1 MEVNGG
7 EDFQE
12 EGINQELIVQ
22 SEGKIS
28 GNGEFIERK
37 KKLGDAKLNNKNHL
51 NYYFWIF
58 FLKKKKSKDN
68 IIYMEINY
76 VLNLI
81 EHL

>member
-1 MEVNGG
+1 MFFTFIVLLHSFGIENKSERENLIKELLEEKGG

-37 KKLGDAKLNNKNHL
+37 KKAWGC
-51 NYYFWIF
+51 
-58 FLKKKKSKDN
+58 
-68 IIYMEINY
+68 
-76 VLNLI
+76 
-81 EHL
+81 

>member
-1 MEVNGG
+1 MFFSFIVLLPSFGIENKSERENLIKELLEVNGG

-12 EGINQELIVQ
+12 EGRNQEIIVQ

-51 NYYFWIF
+51 NYYF
-58 FLKKKKSKDN
+58 
-68 IIYMEINY
+68 
-76 VLNLI
+76 
-81 EHL
+81 